1 MVGHYYDAIPAGT
14 PSRLL
19 SAVQQALQE
28 VQGTFGLAVIHQDSP
43 EELVGARRGSP
54 LILGIGKEGNFF
66 SSDVTAIAGHVNQV
80 VYLNDGD
87 IACLTPGSF
96 AITSLSGTAPQ
107 YEISEVDPIEA
118 QSELGAYS
126 HYMLKEIFEQ
136 PQALREAFRGRL
148 DVAGSTAKLG
158 GLSVLSEAELRDV
171 ERIVIVG
178 CGTARHAALVGEY
191 LIESLAGIPVEVDF
205 ASEFRY
211 RNPPMDR
218 KTLFFAVS
226 QSGET
231 ADTLAALRE
240 AKNKGFRV
248 FGICNRVGSSIARET
263 NGGVY
268 MHAGPEIGV
277 AATKSFTSQVMIFTL
292 LALFLGRRRR
302 LSEVQ
307 GKEMIEAIEHLP
319 GLVSRVLEQSD
330 AVRDIAERYQSVQSM
345 IFLGRLQQYPVALE
359 GALKMKEITY
369 IKAEG
374 HPSAELKHGIIALI
388 DEATPA
394 VLICTQDDVYDKN
407 VSSLQ
412 EIKARNGSVIAVASE
427 GDEGIASMA
436 DEVLYIPKA
445 PAFLQPILASV
456 LLQLLAYHTAAAL
469 GRDIDK
475 PRNLAKSV
483 TVE

>member
-1 MVGHYYDAIPAGT
+1 
-14 PSRLL
+14 
-19 SAVQQALQE
+19 
-28 VQGTFGLAVIHQDSP
+28 
-43 EELVGARRGSP
+43 
-54 LILGIGKEGNFF
+54 
-66 SSDVTAIAGHVNQV
+66 
-80 VYLNDGD
+80 
-87 IACLTPGSF
+87 
-96 AITSLSGTAPQ
+96 
-107 YEISEVDPIEA
+107 
-118 QSELGAYS
+118 
-126 HYMLKEIFEQ
+126 
-136 PQALREAFRGRL
+136 
-148 DVAGSTAKLG
+148 
-158 GLSVLSEAELRDV
+158 
-171 ERIVIVG
+171 
-178 CGTARHAALVGEY
+178 
-191 LIESLAGIPVEVDF
+191 
-205 ASEFRY
+205 
-211 RNPPMDR
+211 MDR